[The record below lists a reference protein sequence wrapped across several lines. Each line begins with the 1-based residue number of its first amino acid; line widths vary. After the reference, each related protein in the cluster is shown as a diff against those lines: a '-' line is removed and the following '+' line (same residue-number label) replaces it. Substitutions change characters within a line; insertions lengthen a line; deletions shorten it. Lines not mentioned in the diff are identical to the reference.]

1 MADDSKHN
9 KSIPSW
15 QQAAAATSTEETSTD
30 VSVEPTKEML
40 EIAREFLADPDV
52 KDSPREDKV
61 AFLSDKGLDSK
72 TIEKLLA
79 EEPATGEE
87 LKTIH
92 DSNAQAVLSEPAS
105 QPSSTISSTVQ
116 PTQPV
121 SKSEVAPIITYP
133 EFLLKPEKPPPLITI
148 SRLVSAAYAIAGVSA
163 LTWGASKYI
172 VEPMLQNLTEA
183 RHDFA
188 DTTAQDLEKLN
199 EKLEGVVSH
208 VPYIASSAVRKAQ
221 ENFEDDES
229 VDSDPTELFHRDIAT
244 QTSPGL
250 SRTTSETNLASRP
263 LEPTIAQAQR
273 LSGLEYSL
281 KSLVQSMEHAKENEK
296 YLRNTTDEFQ
306 KKLDSLESSYSMLKN
321 DYWSS
326 SVYSSAGND
335 AKKNAPR
342 EQEAQR
348 FKQEIRALKGAFLS
362 SRNFPT
368 ARPAATMNG
377 QR

>member
-79 EEPATGEE
+79 EESATGEE
-87 LKTIH
+87 LNTIH